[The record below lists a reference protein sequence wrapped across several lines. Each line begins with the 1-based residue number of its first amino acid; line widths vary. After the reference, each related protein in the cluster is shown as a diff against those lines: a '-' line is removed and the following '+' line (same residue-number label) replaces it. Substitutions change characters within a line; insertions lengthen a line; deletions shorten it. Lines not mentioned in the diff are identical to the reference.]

1 MSEFTVK
8 QARLMSGKSQEIIAE
23 SLKIHRQTYAKLEQ
37 NPEKFTIEQANTF
50 SAEVNIPYDKI
61 KFFSSKILHKVE

>member
-8 QARLMSGKSQEIIAE
+8 QARLMSGKTQETLAK

-37 NPEKFTIEQANTF
+37 NPEKFTIEQANAF
-50 SAEVNIPYDKI
+50 SIEVDIPYDRI
-61 KFFSSKILHKVE
+61 NFFSSKTYIK